1 MGRDLRSR
9 VAAAAATVAMAVVLG
24 TTAPAGA
31 DDDRSP
37 RQQQNYWGA
46 IAISVDGAYG
56 TSWDYA
62 TKKAALK
69 RSRSEC
75 KKHSDYPDKCEN
87 VVYTVNGCAAV
98 SVKFNSKGFA
108 RKYGYAYGEKRDA
121 VVRAAQRRCVR
132 AYGKKCKR
140 LTSVCTSRP

>member
-1 MGRDLRSR
+1 
-9 VAAAAATVAMAVVLG
+9 MAVALG
-24 TTAPAGA
+24 TTAPAEA
-31 DDDRSP
+31 DEEVSS

-46 IAISVDGAYG
+46 IAISIDGAYG

-69 RSRSEC
+69 RSKAEC
-75 KKHSDYPDKCEN
+75 KDHSDLPGKCAN

-98 SVKFNSKGFA
+98 SVKFNSKGLV
-108 RKYGYAYGEKRDA
+108 RKYGYAYGDERDA
-121 VVRAAQRRCVR
+121 VVRAAQRRCVK

-140 LTSVCTSRP
+140 LTSVCTARP